1 MGLNENGK
9 VLLEK
14 IESLKLNP
22 FTIDQIKGFIVAK
35 SNCCSRDLELKQVLL
50 KFEGHESYKRS
61 VYGAIVKH
69 IDAGTLH
76 DLNSVDDWDAPDEP
90 APKAKQK
97 AKPKAKPDPDLRAAF
112 SPIQAQY
119 LESMAVGKGL
129 EERVDERLD
138 KERETRRN
146 EIDTVERLVSGTNN
160 HMLKRT
166 DNIRER
172 LKTLETQPPKRIEFN
187 YNNKIREVKGYRHK
201 DFEPMVKTVT
211 SRDTNGLTCPLWLY
225 GPPGGGKTTIAH
237 QIGEALG
244 LKVYEKSISPTD
256 TSSVIVGYRNIA
268 NGGFVEGL
276 VYQPF
281 KHGGVVVIDEFCN
294 GDPGV
299 AISMNG
305 ITANDRVMFPNG
317 EMVHKHK
324 DFFIVVADNTKGEG
338 STGGYR
344 RNKVDAAT
352 KSRFSFFEVEY
363 DEKLEKDLAQHDE
376 WVGYVQ
382 KVRAYVKVN
391 SPANVY
397 ISPRISYTGA
407 AQLRSG
413 MEWDRVAK
421 STLFGTLSNELIE
434 TIKQNVKR

>member
-22 FTIDQIKGFIVAK
+22 YTVDQIKGFIRGHTDNEVK
-35 SNCCSRDLELKQVLL
+35 DGGLEQVLL
-50 KFEGHESYKRS
+50 GFEEHESYKRS
-61 VYGAIVKH
+61 VYGTIIKH
-69 IDAGTLH
+69 INADTLH
-76 DLNSVDDWDAPDEP
+76 ELKAGPVDSPAEKEP
-90 APKAKQK
+90 APKK
-97 AKPKAKPDPDLRAAF
+97 AKPKKAKPDPDLRAAF

-119 LESMAVGKGL
+119 LEAMVVGKELQDGL
-129 EERVDERLD
+129 DERLD
-138 KERETRRN
+138 SEQKTRRN
-146 EIDTVERLVSGTNN
+146 EIDAVERRVTQLDLDGARRFDALASRTNA
-160 HMLKRT
+160 
-166 DNIRER
+166 
-172 LKTLETQPPKRIEFN
+172 LEKQPPKRIEFN
-187 YNNKIREVKGYRHK
+187 YNNKIREVKGYRHR

-211 SRDTNGLTCPLWLY
+211 SRDINGLTCPLWLF

-268 NGGFVEGL
+268 NGAYVEGL

-299 AISMNG
+299 AISTNG

-324 DFFIVVADNTKGEG
+324 DFFVVVADNTKGEG

-382 KVRAYVKVN
+382 KVRAYVKKN

-434 TIKQNVKR
+434 TIQQNVKR